1 MSDTPNFVEFDV
13 ELNKADVEVLDQEAA
28 RLGCSRNDLLCR
40 AVDIYLDRM
49 GQLFK
54 ERDERRQSKDDDASR
69 TEHRAKQ
76 SPTAD

>member
-13 ELNKADVEVLDQEAA
+13 ALNKADVEFLDQEAT

-54 ERDERRQSKDDDASR
+54 EWDKRRQGKEEASR
-69 TEHRAKQ
+69 TEHGAKKP
-76 SPTAD
+76 PTAD